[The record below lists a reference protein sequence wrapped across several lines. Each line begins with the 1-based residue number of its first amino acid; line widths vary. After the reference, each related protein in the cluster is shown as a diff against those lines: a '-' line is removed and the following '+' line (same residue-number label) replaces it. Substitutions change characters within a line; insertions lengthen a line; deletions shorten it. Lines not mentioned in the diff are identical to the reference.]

1 MSIGVSGNCN
11 HKSVRLGSGYDAVE
25 VCVFVVK
32 NIIKYNYVVSYHLD
46 QSTKRTFF
54 YLNWLVGTQ
63 FPYIY
68 IFNFD
73 LNWSGFLFSV
83 ATR

>member
-1 MSIGVSGNCN
+1 MSFHITLTSLQNE
-11 HKSVRLGSGYDAVE
+11 L
-25 VCVFVVK
+25 
-32 NIIKYNYVVSYHLD
+32 
-46 QSTKRTFF
+46 FF

-73 LNWSGFLFSV
+73 LNWSGFLFPV

>member
-1 MSIGVSGNCN
+1 MSFHITLTSLQNE
-11 HKSVRLGSGYDAVE
+11 L
-25 VCVFVVK
+25 FF
-32 NIIKYNYVVSYHLD
+32 
-46 QSTKRTFF
+46 FF
-54 YLNWLVGTQ
+54 YLLVGTQ